1 MNATNSTGKNKT
13 KTVQTHKHQSHHK
26 EPSATTPSEAL
37 VAETEAAVNRK
48 ETKSQNPDS
57 PLSTRKP
64 SESTTHHDPSQQRR
78 NQKKHR
84 RRKGHTR
91 KQRRMAARRRRVL
104 TKPKG
109 VRQWCSHK
117 RLRR

>member
-1 MNATNSTGKNKT
+1 
-13 KTVQTHKHQSHHK
+13 
-26 EPSATTPSEAL
+26 
-37 VAETEAAVNRK
+37 VNRK

-91 KQRRMAARRRRVL
+91 KQRRMVL

-117 RLRR
+117 RLRRWRLHLEYEVWIGNGRKMLAADLKFFLDNLKFVSH